1 MSAIDEQAVL
11 HSWTFQKLA
20 VYNRDDTSQSSDVLK
35 QLIRLMLEGTVHSSD
50 MRREMRESCPLL
62 CSDMLVAGVEVTTRI
77 KEARLADGIREREQ
91 LLTQSVAAIC
101 EQARCLRTE
110 ADFTDFKASFRD
122 ACEQYVQLGWY
133 SEIVDIVMDVNL
145 HLHESPYA
153 RTRSDVR
160 AHTIGVGGGRT
171 SIHFVGGAGGGAS
184 LGRRTPGGRSSLRG
198 SLHGH
203 GTATQQGFDN
213 PPQRDRLDPFE
224 EVCVNQ
230 VLELV
235 NKLIDV
241 YDGTHV
247 DPNIARLDRPGQ
259 RVNLDRQISLLFTRI
274 EQEPHP
280 QFHYE
285 LVDRLWRKSKASHYA
300 LQRLVKLNMVQVESV
315 LQEHISREASVQN
328 ASVQNVEQTRA
339 TETLSRYYREHQFFG
354 KAADFML
361 YMARRPPPPSI
372 NEEYD
377 GNSLSPDFAIT
388 ARLDFFGQCDGS
400 LKQSYRTEAQG
411 AHATVDKHKL
421 RSYFELAK
429 IQWDLYSDLMK
440 DHEDGNHQINPSDEM
455 KRDEHTAGRFA
466 HMIIVDICDRDQR
479 QMRKDYTDLVD
490 R

>member
-1 MSAIDEQAVL
+1 MVEESKGVDTTRLQLLEAVQEEGSFLEDALLLGSEEAVVFGAAEAQQLGGLEGVHAVL
-11 HSWTFQKLA
+11 DERLP
-20 VYNRDDTSQSSDVLK
+20 RDVVRHGGRVARGPRHDL
-35 QLIRLMLEGTVHSSD
+35 RL
-50 MRREMRESCPLL
+50 
-62 CSDMLVAGVEVTTRI
+62 
-77 KEARLADGIREREQ
+77 
-91 LLTQSVAAIC
+91 
-101 EQARCLRTE
+101 CLR
-110 ADFTDFKASFRD
+110 
-122 ACEQYVQLGWY
+122 
-133 SEIVDIVMDVNL
+133 
-145 HLHESPYA
+145 H
-153 RTRSDVR
+153 RS
-160 AHTIGVGGGRT
+160 G
-171 SIHFVGGAGGGAS
+171 
-184 LGRRTPGGRSSLRG
+184 SSLRG

-466 HMIIVDICDRDQR
+466 HMIIVDICDRDPR